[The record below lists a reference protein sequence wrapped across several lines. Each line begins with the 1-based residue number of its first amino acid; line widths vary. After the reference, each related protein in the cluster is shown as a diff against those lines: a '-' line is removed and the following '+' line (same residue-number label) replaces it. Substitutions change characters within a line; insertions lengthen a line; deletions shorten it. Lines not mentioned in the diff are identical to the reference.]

1 MIGLNRVGAVLSG
14 VQGMVGD
21 TALVTREIRGEHNPG
36 RVRARGEEWFA
47 IPLDPDEN
55 IGVGTEVVVADIER
69 GLLVVYA
76 ANS

>member
-1 MIGLNRVGAVLSG
+1 VLNG

-21 TALVTREIRGEHNPG
+21 TALVTREIQGEHHPG

-47 IPLDPDEN
+47 IPLDPDTS
-55 IGVGTEVVVADIER
+55 IAVGTEVVVADVER

-76 ANS
+76 PDS

>member
-1 MIGLNRVGAVLSG
+1 VLNG

-21 TALVTREIRGEHNPG
+21 TALVTREIKGEHTPG

-47 IPLDPDEN
+47 IALDPDAS
-55 IGVGTEVVVADIER
+55 IAVGTEVVVADIER

-76 ANS
+76 PDS

>member
-1 MIGLNRVGAVLSG
+1 MLNG

-21 TALVTREIRGEHNPG
+21 TALVTREIKGEHNPG

-47 IPLDPDEN
+47 IPLDPESN
-55 IGVGTEVVVADIER
+55 IAVGTSVVVADIER

-76 ANS
+76 PDS

>member
-1 MIGLNRVGAVLSG
+1 VVDVLNG

-21 TALVTREIRGEHNPG
+21 TALVTREIRGEHHPG

-47 IPLDPDEN
+47 IPLDPNGE
-55 IGVGTEVVVADIER
+55 IAVGTEVVVADVER

-76 ANS
+76 PDS

>member
-1 MIGLNRVGAVLSG
+1 VEVVLNG

-47 IPLDPDEN
+47 IPLDPDET

-76 ANS
+76 PDT

>member
-1 MIGLNRVGAVLSG
+1 MLNG

-21 TALVTREIRGEHNPG
+21 TALVTREIHGEHSPG

-47 IPLDPDEN
+47 IPLDHESSIP
-55 IGVGTEVVVADIER
+55 VGTAVVVADIER

-76 ANS
+76 AGS